1 MFAFALFL
9 FAATSISLCH
19 AKLRCAKSNSIHPRI
34 VIGFYGLSR
43 SLELVLPSFRRHVF
57 DVLDHA
63 NISYD
68 VMWLTN
74 AATETVCTRKGNS
87 EMTVRIYP
95 FEAHLLE
102 PYLFTLTD
110 QEQVRLNEWRAFAKA
125 RGLTEQEF
133 RSCKEIESKST

>member
-57 DVLDHA
+57 DVLDRA

-68 VMWLTN
+68 VMWSTN
-74 AATETVCTRKGNS
+74 AATETVNTRGKNG
-87 EMTVRIYP
+87 TTGGIDP
-95 FEAHLLE
+95 FDAHLLE
-102 PYLFTLTD
+102 PCLFTLTD
-110 QEQVRLNEWRAFAKA
+110 QEQVRLNE
-125 RGLTEQEF
+125 
-133 RSCKEIESKST
+133 